1 MTALGLAV
9 AVPAVL
15 AYNWLIRRNKTIME
29 DLGAFTN
36 DVHGYLA
43 SAGAVK
49 PTMATG
55 TASAARGATPTQRG
69 AEPVRPGMTGTGAQA
84 DPTVR

>member
-1 MTALGLAV
+1 
-9 AVPAVL
+9 VL

-49 PTMATG
+49 PLMASP
-55 TASAARGATPTQRG
+55 APAAQTRSGAAPTQRG
-69 AEPVRPGMTGTGAQA
+69 SEPVRPGMTPTGAQA
-84 DPTVR
+84 SPNPTTR

>member
-1 MTALGLAV
+1 
-9 AVPAVL
+9 VL

-49 PTMATG
+49 PTLSGPAPAQTRSG
-55 TASAARGATPTQRG
+55 AAPTQRG
-69 AEPVRPGMTGTGAQA
+69 AEPVRPGMTPTGAQA
-84 DPTVR
+84 NPTTTR